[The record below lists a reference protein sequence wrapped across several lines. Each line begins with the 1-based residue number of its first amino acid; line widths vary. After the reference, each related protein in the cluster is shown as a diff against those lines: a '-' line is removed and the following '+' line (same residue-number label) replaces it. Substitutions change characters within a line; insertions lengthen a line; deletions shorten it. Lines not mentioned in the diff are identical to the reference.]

1 MIAENIYFYILLFLM
16 YYIPLQIV
24 STLVYLMINNFKFDN
39 ILYWLTDPLLNVILI
54 SLIISFILIG

>member
-1 MIAENIYFYILLFLM
+1 MIAENIYFYIFLFLM

-24 STLVYLMINNFKFDN
+24 STLVYSMINNFKFDN

>member
-24 STLVYLMINNFKFDN
+24 STLVYSMINNFKFDN

>member
-1 MIAENIYFYILLFLM
+1 MIAQNIYFYILLFLM